1 MNLNFKNYLW
11 KNNIIEKGEY
21 IGISEYI
28 RKEKILG
35 KENIEIEIFENYI
48 IIKGGEEKIFS
59 DIVLSIILENEIN
72 EWGKSEIIIENK
84 KIILDEDI
92 ISIFKKISKEDYLYK
107 YIYINKKNIKWLKN
121 ISFYFISPNYSNEY
135 YLNKEIEK
143 DLWR

>member
-35 KENIEIEIFENYI
+35 KENIKIEIFENYI

-107 YIYINKKNIKWLKN
+107 YIYISKKNIKWLKN

>member
-59 DIVLSIILENEIN
+59 DILLSIILENEIN

-107 YIYINKKNIKWLKN
+107 YIYISKKNIKWLKN

>member
-28 RKEKILG
+28 KKEKILG

-92 ISIFKKISKEDYLYK
+92 ISIFKKISKENYLYK
-107 YIYINKKNIKWLKN
+107 YIYISKENIKWLKN